1 MEKKVSKKKQ
11 VKELTRDIERQ
22 NELIIELTNTR
33 NRAIEQLG
41 YQADRICMQNE
52 LIDLL
57 IDEMIAGGY
66 ATKKNIWQ
74 GADREKI
81 KNHYTKVAQKRYLKK
96 NGENI
101 NELSKDK

>member
-1 MEKKVSKKKQ
+1 MKEKISKKKQ
-11 VKELTRDIERQ
+11 VKNLSRDLERQ
-22 NELIIELTNTR
+22 NSLIIELTNTR

-41 YQADRICMQNE
+41 YQADRLCMQNV

-74 GADREKI
+74 FADKEKI
-81 KNHYTKVAQKRYLKK
+81 KNHYTKVAQNRYLKE
-96 NGENI
+96 NGENK
-101 NELSKDK
+101 NELPKDK

>member
-1 MEKKVSKKKQ
+1 MKERISKKKQ
-11 VKELTRDIERQ
+11 VKNLSRDIERQ
-22 NELIIELTNTR
+22 NTLIIELTNTR

-41 YQADRICMQNE
+41 YQADRLCMQNE

-66 ATKKNIWQ
+66 ATKKNIWE
-74 GADREKI
+74 GADKEKI
-81 KNHYTKVAQKRYLKK
+81 KKHYTKVAQNRYLKK
-96 NGENI
+96 NGEKT